1 MGVKFANPPLELG
14 LKYHDPP
21 HLTELKEKCSRL
33 FKVQYSKPT
42 SKKRKQKQNKRKAKK
57 ARATR
62 MEANCRRVIET
73 IAPHQESHHVTEPIG
88 PLSLHY
94 EGISGLLKTK
104 RPYIQYAFEKGLFTN
119 ESQDI
124 IKQYLR
130 FNLNENHDDDEND
143 CIKANDIND
152 DDQDAHSSIDGDAED
167 SD

>member
-1 MGVKFANPPLELG
+1 MTFPTLQNWKKNVPDSLTCSIPSQQVK
-14 LKYHDPP
+14 K
-21 HLTELKEKCSRL
+21 T
-33 FKVQYSKPT
+33 
-42 SKKRKQKQNKRKAKK
+42 KQKQNKRKGKK

-62 MEANCRRVIET
+62 IEANCKRVVET

-94 EGISGLLKTK
+94 EGISGLLTTQ

-130 FNLNENHDDDEND
+130 FNLNENHDDDESD
-143 CIKANDIND
+143 CINVKLIK
-152 DDQDAHSSIDGDAED
+152 
-167 SD
+167 